1 MKIATLFIVVF
12 MTANPF
18 LSLGGAAGTNNV
30 MLGLTPPSLFST
42 TSTYTAITSANACL
56 AALLASVSVTST
68 SAVYACVTPAVTAIA
83 NTDLANF
90 NTLSAS
96 INGYNSLLSTV
107 SNADSNYK
115 KKYAA
120 LNVTLTQRIKFPVVP
135 NLYNNIVPSITSV
148 NVLVANMSATNG
160 NISSNLTSLAGMSFN
175 FVAQTNILFAN
186 LGATNAQLA
195 NSLST
200 DLSFYANNLTQYL
213 AQQTP
218 LLNAAAAQVAALVAN
233 VATLMVNYPASV
245 PIYLNQILA
254 AKVASLNTAAASI
267 TTLIASLS
275 TYNAQYP
282 NNFSNNQ
289 TDLLASVNTIVSANS
304 AALNTLMSAS
314 ATSYSTI
321 LAAVYALNNQ
331 INAVLINLPYL
342 NAELFYS
349 QRLLNWAQT
358 KVEYDITNLLNYQM
372 VWSSSIYNL
381 FTQFDNLIIGENHFY
396 NELQNA
402 PSNSFALVTSTYNLG
417 IWTADQ
423 NANFPNGLSADQSA
437 RLTTYSL
444 LIAPYNQNFNAQ
456 AILRISSQNLDIS
469 YGFEAYIGWAITN
482 QGIMGYVAVSDP
494 LAASG
499 LLSINIEYATPI
511 TGSFAV
517 SQIATTNYGI
527 ATQTGFTPM
536 FVSN

>member
-1 MKIATLFIVVF
+1 MKIATLLTVVF
-12 MTANPF
+12 MTAHPF
-18 LSLGGAAGTNNV
+18 LSLGGAAGPNNV
-30 MLGLTPPSLFST
+30 MQGLTPPSLFNT

-56 AALLASVSVTST
+56 TALLASVSVNST
-68 SAVYACVTPAVTAIA
+68 SAVYACVTSAVTAIA
-83 NTDLANF
+83 NTDIANF

-135 NLYNNIVPSITSV
+135 NLYNNIVPNITSV

-175 FVAQTNILFAN
+175 FVAQTNILFTN
-186 LGATNAQLA
+186 LSATNAQLA

-213 AQQTP
+213 AQQIP
-218 LLNAAAAQVAALVAN
+218 LLNAAAAQVAVLVAN

-254 AKVASLNTAAASI
+254 AKVAYLNTVAASI

-275 TYNAQYP
+275 AYNTDYP

-289 TDLLASVNTIVSANS
+289 TALLASVNTIVTANS
-304 AALNTLMSAS
+304 TALNTLMGAS

-321 LAAVYALNNQ
+321 LAAVYALNNR
-331 INAVLINLPYL
+331 INAVLINLPFL

-349 QRLLNWAQT
+349 QRLLTWAQT

-372 VWSSSIYNL
+372 VWSSSIFNL

-402 PSNSFALVTSTYNLG
+402 PSNSFALTTSTYNLG
-417 IWTADQ
+417 LWNADL
-423 NANFPNGLSADQSA
+423 NTNFPNGLSADQSA
-437 RLTTYSL
+437 RLTTYSF

-469 YGFEAYIGWAITN
+469 YGFEAYLGWAITS

-499 LLSINIEYATPI
+499 LLSINVEYAVPI

-527 ATQTGFTPM
+527 ATQTGFTPL